1 MELSLLEYKAIVE
14 FSPNMIWRAGIDAKC
29 NYFNETWLKF
39 TGKLMED
46 EVGNGWTNG
55 VHPEDFDFCLKKYL
69 DSFHKRESFEME
81 YRLIRFDGEYRW
93 INDRGVPFF
102 GNNGDFAGYIGS
114 CMDVTDKVEGRKL
127 TEMAHRD
134 KLTGLNNRNYLDYLL
149 SYEFLLAKEEE
160 TDSVIL
166 MMDVD
171 HFKYFNDHY
180 GHGFGDKVLKQ
191 VAMQIAKNIRQTDIA
206 GRYGGD
212 EFLIV
217 LQRATLDNAKA
228 VAKKILNSIREI
240 NIENTSEKISLS
252 IGIAK
257 QSNESEVSEIIEKAD
272 KAMYYAKQTGGDKFS
287 LFEELVKN

>member
-39 TGKLMED
+39 TGKIMED

-102 GNNGDFAGYIGS
+102 GDNGDFAGYIGS

>member
-102 GNNGDFAGYIGS
+102 GDNGDFAGYIGS

>member
-191 VAMQIAKNIRQTDIA
+191 VAMHIAKNIRQTDIA